1 MPSEP
6 SLVLQVLAAANPH
19 YGRYNVKKTITENI
33 NLPVALLSRFDLLF
47 LLRDIANHELDMQL
61 AIHVCSV
68 HQFLKVPDRQEGESK
83 VADPKA
89 LKEHISQARKVQPVV
104 PQELTEYV

>member
-1 MPSEP
+1 MHPPLTLLLILCFECLLNHP
-6 SLVLQVLAAANPH
+6 FVLQVLAAANPH
-19 YGRYNVKKTITENI
+19 YGRYNVKKTISENI

-68 HQFLKVPDRQEGESK
+68 HQFLKVCDNTKIPLHLYRQRAAG
-83 VADPKA
+83 A
-89 LKEHISQARKVQPVV
+89 
-104 PQELTEYV
+104 

>member
-1 MPSEP
+1 MHPPLTLLLILCFECHLNYP
-6 SLVLQVLAAANPH
+6 FVPQVLAAANPH
-19 YGRYNVKKTITENI
+19 YGRYNVKKTISENI

-68 HQFLKVPDRQEGESK
+68 HQFLKVCDNTNIQRH
-83 VADPKA
+83 
-89 LKEHISQARKVQPVV
+89 LSQ
-104 PQELTEYV
+104 

>member
-1 MPSEP
+1 MRGRRCASTPYLLLILCFECHLNHP
-6 SLVLQVLAAANPH
+6 FVLQVLAAANPH
-19 YGRYNVKKTITENI
+19 YGRYNVKKTISENI

-68 HQFLKVPDRQEGESK
+68 HQFLKVCEN
-83 VADPKA
+83 
-89 LKEHISQARKVQPVV
+89 
-104 PQELTEYV
+104 TEIQCHLFQ